1 MVVPQINKLPLIT
14 FPNMDKKINLDY
26 YPMSMKTQII
36 RVKVI
41 PKGSRNEIV
50 GWEGDLLKVK
60 IAAAPDKGKAN
71 EALVRFLAKEWD
83 TAPSHIRILSGQ
95 KSRIK
100 VLECYIKNEIQNT
113 GRKESC
119 DEERKG

>member
-1 MVVPQINKLPLIT
+1 
-14 FPNMDKKINLDY
+14 
-26 YPMSMKTQII
+26 MKTQII

>member
-1 MVVPQINKLPLIT
+1 
-14 FPNMDKKINLDY
+14 
-26 YPMSMKTQII
+26 MSMKTQII

-100 VLECYIKNEIQNT
+100 VLECCIKNEIQNT